1 MFQAMAETKFFK
13 SQLIAERTIRI
24 QGPANDNAYLVEG
37 DNYALLI
44 DTTIGAGK
52 LREFCGEL
60 TSLSI
65 HVVLTHGHADHF
77 GGCFEFGECYIHPDD
92 MGILYFDLSLERRI
106 KFIENMNGG
115 STFVK
120 LSDLVPPCPLRTY
133 PVYDGDFFDLG
144 NRRIEVIG
152 VPGHSS
158 GTLVFYDPLTR
169 ILFSGDAC
177 NTNTLLYLPG
187 STSIK
192 QYLQSLLR
200 LQKREGDFD
209 YLWGGHGGEALSP
222 RLIAQAIGLCNK
234 ILDGA
239 DAAVEGGVRDAPFY
253 YAKPRA
259 RDMSANIAYRKDWIH
274 EAPSYRRPPL
284 NGGVPPRT

>member
-1 MFQAMAETKFFK
+1 MIETNFFK
-13 SQLIAERTIRI
+13 AQLIAERTTHI
-24 QGPANDNAYLVEG
+24 QGPANDNAYLLEG

-52 LREFCGEL
+52 LRAFCEEL
-60 TSLSI
+60 TRLPI
-65 HVVLTHGHADHF
+65 QVVLTHGHADHF
-77 GGCFEFGECYIHPDD
+77 GGSFEFGECYIHPDD
-92 MGILYFDLSLERRI
+92 MSILYFDLSLERRI

-120 LSDLVPPCPLRTY
+120 IGDLVPPGPLRTY
-133 PVYDGDFFDLG
+133 PVYEGDFFDPG

-158 GTLVFYDPLTR
+158 GTLVFYDPATR

-177 NTNTLLYLPG
+177 NTNTLLHLPG

-192 QYLQSLLR
+192 QYRQSLIK
-200 LQKREGDFD
+200 LQKRQGEID
-209 YLWGGHGGEALSP
+209 YLWGGHGREPLSP
-222 RLIAQAIGLCNK
+222 GLITQAIGLCDE
-234 ILDGA
+234 IMRGT
-239 DAAVEGGVRDAPFY
+239 DAAVEGGFRDAPYY
-253 YAKPRA
+253 YAKPRTK
-259 RDMSANIAYRKDWIH
+259 DGSANIAYRKDWIQ

-284 NGGVPPRT
+284 NSGVH